1 MQLYNPKGLCNAC
14 PNMTRKLVLSLV
26 TSIFLTGCTTTT
38 ITNLTPKRLPRN
50 PSGLYLFEV
59 ALDSNQ
65 QTLRKNSV
73 QPHLLIGP
81 SSQPMQPALMLSNR
95 WEALVP
101 ISATNGVVRYRF
113 KFDYTVNR
121 FGSPGGGSKLSD
133 PFQIEIT
140 Q

>member
-1 MQLYNPKGLCNAC
+1 
-14 PNMTRKLVLSLV
+14 MTRKLVLSLFV
-26 TSIFLTGCTTTT
+26 SLALTGCTTTT
-38 ITNLTPKRLPRN
+38 ITNLTPKQLPRN
-50 PSGLYLFEV
+50 TSGLYMFEV

-65 QTLRKNSV
+65 QTLRKHSIE
-73 QPHLLIGP
+73 PHVLVGT
-81 SSQPMQPALMLSNR
+81 SSYPMRPVLMLSNR

-101 ISATNGVVRYRF
+101 VAATNDTVYYRY

-133 PFQIEIT
+133 QYQLKIS